1 VTTHDVYG
9 GGRPRLIMSL
19 GGKASARAWPQQ
31 FELVP
36 GVTVIGSGDDADVRL
51 PGLAPRH
58 AEIRRDAED
67 EYVLVDLG
75 SPQGCRVD
83 GRLISGPD
91 EQALHTGDRIELGD
105 WTMSFYR
112 EEFADHGRPFGGRT
126 GGELAEHPVQ
136 RRPRPRGT
144 SPEGGKE
151 PVGDD
156 PGEYY

>member
-1 VTTHDVYG
+1 MTTHDVYG

-19 GGKASARAWPQQ
+19 GGLAAGGARPQE
-31 FELVP
+31 FDLVP
-36 GVTVIGSGDDADVRL
+36 GVTLIGSGDDADVQL
-51 PGLAPRH
+51 AGLAAHH
-58 AEIRRDAED
+58 AEIRRDADD

-75 SPQGCRVD
+75 SPQGSRVD
-83 GRLISGPD
+83 GRLLSGPD
-91 EQALHTGDRIELGD
+91 AQALHTGDRIELGD
-105 WTMSFYR
+105 WTLSYYR

-144 SPEGGKE
+144 SPQGGRPAE
-151 PVGDD
+151 GDD